1 MKSVLPFAAVATL
14 ALIPSP
20 AEACPFAAAMNPL
33 LFETL
38 PTVPA
43 GAVAAR
49 VEILARNPNEP
60 GIRARIVEMIRGE
73 YAGVTLQLHRT
84 GFNSCVRY
92 PQPGETGIVVG
103 RVVSSSPEVLIIEP
117 ELAPSAVQRGEV
129 KIEVIPTPH

>member
-1 MKSVLPFAAVATL
+1 MKSVLPFAATAMLVL
-14 ALIPSP
+14 VPSP
-20 AEACPFAAAMNPL
+20 GEACPFAAAMSPL
-33 LFETL
+33 LFERL
-38 PTVPA
+38 PTIPA

-49 VEILARNPNEP
+49 VEILARSPNEQ

-73 YAGVTLQLHRT
+73 YGGVTLQLHPA

-103 RVVSSSPEVLIIEP
+103 RVVSSSPEALIIDP